1 MRQPYDREH
10 YIPTP
15 TATTQFFR
23 TFLPWQVLRFA
34 WINLKMV
41 RMISIGHH
49 GRAPLRP
56 IVWPEESDSKG
67 KSPVKSR

>member
-1 MRQPYDREH
+1 MRQPYDREY

-15 TATTQFFR
+15 TAATRFFR
-23 TFLPWQVLRFA
+23 TFLPWQLLRFL

-56 IVWPEESDSKG
+56 IVWPGEGEEEGKG
-67 KSPVKSR
+67 PAKGP